1 MTPCAAPIDL
11 AVAAGWLAAIDRSQF
26 VLEMEPDGTIVRANA
41 RLCAALGYEG
51 AELVGRR
58 HRELIVPGW
67 RANASAGEPHRTIA
81 YRARDGGCVIVR
93 ASATPIVGDDDR
105 PVRLLVIGVDVS
117 DRGDLRDALAF
128 PNPLRD
134 HPVGEHLAPSPS
146 GGRAAC
152 ARFPAIAIGDHVD
165 ACAEAMRPAA
175 EDKNL
180 VLRCA
185 ADPDLPALAACDP
198 VRLRQVLLYLIGN
211 AVRSTEK
218 GWISV
223 CAETAWDDPGTL
235 AISVTDTGSGVD
247 ADGIVA
253 GGQPAGPVA
262 PRQICEPPQSRLAAI
277 AEIVRQMDGTI
288 ILSSERGRGTRAELR
303 LPLRPLG
310 NARAHPAG
318 RFTLPD

>member
-1 MTPCAAPIDL
+1 MTPCAVPIDL

-26 VLEMEPDGTIVRANA
+26 VVELEPDGTIVRANA

-51 AELVGRR
+51 EELVGRP
-58 HRELIVPGW
+58 HRELIVPGP

-105 PVRLLVIGVDVS
+105 PMRLLVIGVDVS

-128 PNPLRD
+128 PSPWRD

-146 GGRAAC
+146 GGSAGC
-152 ARFPAIAIGDHVD
+152 ARFPAIAIADHVE

-185 ADPDLPALAACDP
+185 VDPDLPALAACDP
-198 VRLRQVLLYLIGN
+198 VRLRQVLLHLIGN
-211 AVRSTEK
+211 AVRSTDQ

-223 CAETAWDDPGTL
+223 CAEPAWDDPGTL

-247 ADGIVA
+247 AGGIDA
-253 GGQPAGPVA
+253 GAPASPHA
-262 PRQICEPPQSRLAAI
+262 PRKRCENPRWLL
-277 AEIVRQMDGTI
+277 AEIADTARQMDGAVT
-288 ILSSERGRGTRAELR
+288 LSSERGRGTRAELR
-303 LPLRPLG
+303 VPLRPLG
-310 NARAHPAG
+310 TPRAYRSG